1 LSLLIKSKLR
11 EKLLVYSFTHQTESF
26 YVRQIAVLID
36 ADPGNLSRELRKL
49 AEEGVFNSSIKGKE
63 KFYILNKAYPL
74 YKQLKEIIS
83 KSAGIESTLKELV
96 SGYNGIVLA
105 FIYGSFVQGRED
117 RTSDIDLLIVGT
129 IPRDDFTR
137 KIRQLESKLNRE
149 INFTVFTEDEFA
161 QKRKSKGSFL
171 DVMLK
176 GKVIMLRG
184 RDTVI

>member
-1 LSLLIKSKLR
+1 MSLLVKSKLR
-11 EKLLVYSFTHQTESF
+11 EKLLVYAFAHATESF
-26 YVRQIAVLID
+26 YVRQIAALIN
-36 ADPGNLSRELRKL
+36 ADPGNLSRELCKL
-49 AEEGVFNSSIKGKE
+49 AEEGVFEFSVKGKE

-96 SGYNGIVLA
+96 SGYKGVALA

-117 RTSDIDLLIVGT
+117 RTSDIDLLIAGT

-137 KIRQLESKLNRE
+137 KIRQLESRLSRE
-149 INFTVFTEDEFA
+149 VNFTVFTEDEFA

-171 DVMLK
+171 EVMLQ
-176 GKVIMLRG
+176 GKVIMLKG
-184 RDTVI
+184 ALGD